1 MIKLS
6 TPLLGLIG
14 VDFRFRNIKNKK
26 LTVRLNLWDTAGQ
39 ERFKTITS
47 AYYRGADGIVVLFDV
62 TNQES
67 FRHLEGWL
75 SEVNRYAS
83 PDNTKRILVG
93 NKVDKN
99 SERVISLESAKEFAG
114 KYGMKYIETS
124 AKVGTNVDQAFNELT
139 EELLKF
145 KIEKRQSTASTA
157 HSVHADVSSL
167 NAKSSKSSCC

>member
-1 MIKLS
+1 M
-6 TPLLGLIG
+6 
-14 VDFRFRNIKNKK
+14 
-26 LTVRLNLWDTAGQ
+26 RLNLWDTAGQ

-93 NKVDKN
+93 NKVDKS
-99 SERVISLESAKEFAG
+99 SERVISLESAKEFAD
-114 KYGMKYIETS
+114 KYGMKYIEAS

-157 HSVHADVSSL
+157 HSVHADVTSL
-167 NAKSSKSSCC
+167 NAKGSRSSCC

>member
-1 MIKLS
+1 M
-6 TPLLGLIG
+6 
-14 VDFRFRNIKNKK
+14 
-26 LTVRLNLWDTAGQ
+26 RLNLWDTAGQ

-93 NKVDKN
+93 NKVDKS
-99 SERVISLESAKEFAG
+99 SERVISLESAKVFAD
-114 KYGMKYIETS
+114 KYGMKYIEAS

-157 HSVHADVSSL
+157 HSVYADVTSL
-167 NAKSSKSSCC
+167 NAKGSRSSCC